1 MRRFSFVTS
10 WQLFLSTS
18 LCDYC
23 LKEKQTKKIS
33 PKLMGNGLKFTLTWI
48 KSVDVDA
55 QQQTPVQF
63 AGKWETRH
71 EQGHLLR
78 KARIEMKW
86 IDLGA
91 VFERTM
97 LKDSMEEIKHSTDV
111 QALTSKVRHRIPRVY
126 TYETQLCTEPNQ
138 SCFCVLVILSS
149 RLTAHASDSCNN
161 GILLSISASHLV
173 LFKSFRCFSSRAEQG
188 NMLEQ
193 CPNHCDH
200 LWQTAPRP
208 NRYTA
213 SPEGWRK

>member
-23 LKEKQTKKIS
+23 LKEKQTKKKIS

-86 IDLGA
+86 IDLGT

-97 LKDSMEEIKHSTDV
+97 LEDSMEANQTLHWCAGTNLQGQAPNTTCFNLWNTTVHRAKPEPFLRVSHFVVPPDST
-111 QALTSKVRHRIPRVY
+111 
-126 TYETQLCTEPNQ
+126 
-138 SCFCVLVILSS
+138 
-149 RLTAHASDSCNN
+149 
-161 GILLSISASHLV
+161 
-173 LFKSFRCFSSRAEQG
+173 
-188 NMLEQ
+188 
-193 CPNHCDH
+193 
-200 LWQTAPRP
+200 
-208 NRYTA
+208 
-213 SPEGWRK
+213 RKWLM